1 MHFLAILLV
10 IIGLWDYLLGAIPNS
25 PKVPLLG
32 NYLTHTIDFILIF
45 VGVGLFVMTRR
56 KG

>member
-1 MHFLAILLV
+1 MIALAIILV
-10 IIGLWDYLLGAIPNS
+10 LIGLWDYFLGATPNS

-45 VGVGLFVMTRR
+45 VGIGLFVMAKR